1 MWQLEVLTNDQCSEQ
16 IEAILDGTETL
27 SVSLVDAGE
36 DIIIQH
42 ELHEKPRWSVV
53 KIEALYEHES
63 EIDQV
68 MAVLKAEKFDAAVEK
83 RELEQ
88 KNWMIYSLKDFQ
100 PILIAGRL
108 WIFPH
113 WLVPDEPPSPH
124 VVIDPGFAFGT
135 GQHSTTKM
143 CLEWLATHDVKD
155 KVLLDYG
162 CGSGILGIAALRM
175 GGKKTYGLD
184 IDPQACEASLE
195 NAQLNQIT
203 QEEFTIS
210 LDRTPIPAHVDI
222 IMANIVMN
230 TLLEFRDYFYDTLE
244 NNGDLIL
251 SGLLREQIPI
261 VIEHYQQRFTWIDTQ
276 YDLDWGLIIFKK
288 R

>member
-1 MWQLEVLTNDQCSEQ
+1 MWQLEVLTNDHCGEQ
-16 IEAILDGTETL
+16 IEVILDETEAL
-27 SVSLVDAGE
+27 SVSLVDAGQ

-42 ELHEKPRWSVV
+42 ELHEKPRWSIV
-53 KIEALYEHES
+53 KIEALYETQAQANQAFELIQNANFEAS
-63 EIDQV
+63 IDI
-68 MAVLKAEKFDAAVEK
+68 

-100 PILIAGRL
+100 PILIANRL
-108 WIFPH
+108 WIYPH
-113 WLVPDEPPSPH
+113 WLVPNEPPSPH

-143 CLEWLATHDVKD
+143 CLEWLATHDVQG

-162 CGSGILGIAALRM
+162 CGSGILGIAALQM
-175 GGKKTYGLD
+175 GAQRAYGLD

-195 NAQLNQIT
+195 NAQLNQISKDDFIIT
-203 QEEFTIS
+203 
-210 LDRTPIPAHVDI
+210 LDRTPLPPKVDI

-230 TLLEFRDYFYDTLE
+230 PLLEFRDYFYETLE
-244 NNGDLIL
+244 NGGDLIL

-261 VIEHYQQRFTWIDTQ
+261 VIEHYQECFTWQDTQ

-288 R
+288 